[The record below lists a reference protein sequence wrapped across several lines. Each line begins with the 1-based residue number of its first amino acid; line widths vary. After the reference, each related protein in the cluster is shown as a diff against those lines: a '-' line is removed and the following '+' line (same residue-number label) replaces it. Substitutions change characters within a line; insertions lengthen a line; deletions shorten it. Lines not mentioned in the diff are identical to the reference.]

1 MYTSGTAGDPKGVVL
16 LHETVAMTVRGLDI
30 FLEQIEDKV
39 LTKKLVS
46 HYQKKKIRHKNKNKK
61 IK

>member
-39 LTKKLVS
+39 RTKKLES
-46 HYQKKKIRHKNKNKK
+46 HDKKNKNK
-61 IK
+61 